1 MPALR
6 PPEAADYRELPP
18 RKALRGGKA
27 DVLIVGGGPAGLGA
41 ALGARRAGAQVIL
54 AEHYGFLGGNATAAL
69 VMPLMSFHT
78 QQPVPEQTGNTT
90 LLPQDHGPGHSVI
103 AGVLRDFLDKLIS
116 AGGACAPSC
125 ARPRRRPSARRRA
138 RARPASSGAGGPC
151 RRGRSCRP

>member
-54 AEHYGFLGGNATAAL
+54 AERYGFLGGNATVAL

-78 QQPVPEQTGNTT
+78 QQPVPEQTGH
-90 LLPQDHGPGHSVI
+90 DGHHEAAACRGPDASHGHS
-103 AGVLRDFLDKLIS
+103 LIE
-116 AGGACAPSC
+116 
-125 ARPRRRPSARRRA
+125 
-138 RARPASSGAGGPC
+138 
-151 RRGRSCRP
+151 